1 MSGSKQYSALVR
13 VVGKFDEDG
22 RWTLTSP
29 DLPGFL
35 LRGSSLDMLFNHT
48 PESIRMLYELNYG
61 MRVTVSQAVSV
72 DQLAHPESIKPGPEA
87 TFAAVPVI

>member
-13 VVGKFDEDG
+13 VIGTLDEDA

-35 LRGSSLDMLFNHT
+35 LRGSSLDKLFSHT

-61 MRVTVSQAVSV
+61 MRVAISQAVSV
-72 DQLAHPESIKPGPEA
+72 EQLAHPESIKPGSEA
-87 TFAAVPVI
+87 TFAAIPVT